1 MPNSQNRFPAR
12 VWGTLTPPRR
22 VTAVMVSIYVLIIAL
37 GFQVVANAFPPES
50 FWGFIAAIL
59 TSTGGL
65 AGIISA
71 WRGDKRME
79 VPAIG
84 LIIGGMIL
92 ILISRIPVI
101 FQLERWPLTITMTLI
116 IALFSAQRLIRIW
129 DVDQEKQDA
138 TERANEAR
146 ERYHELSE

>member
-1 MPNSQNRFPAR
+1 MPAQNKLPGR
-12 VWGTLTPPRR
+12 VWGSLNPPRI
-22 VTAVMVSIYVLIIAL
+22 VTALMVAIYALIIAL
-37 GFQVVANAFPPES
+37 GFQVVANTFPPES

-84 LIIGGMIL
+84 LVIGGMIL

-101 FQLERWPLTITMTLI
+101 FQLERWPLTITMTAI
-116 IALFSAQRLIRIW
+116 IALYSVQRLARIGK
-129 DVDQEKQDA
+129 VDEEKQA
-138 TERANEAR
+138 AMERANEAR
-146 ERYHELSE
+146 ERYHELAE